1 MEGERWREERDVNG
15 GREKV
20 KWNWSYNW
28 REEKRDNRWGGISRF
43 LVFNRHGSNPW
54 KVMFGEDGAAGINI
68 FVERW
73 VVTRDRRAIGD
84 YSIQRDQ
91 YREYLHDR
99 WNLHFVNYL

>member
-1 MEGERWREERDVNG
+1 MEGERWREESDVNG

-28 REEKRDNRWGGISRF
+28 REGKRDNRWGGISRF

-54 KVMFGEDGAAGINI
+54 KVMFGEDGAADINI

-84 YSIQRDQ
+84 YSI
-91 YREYLHDR
+91 
-99 WNLHFVNYL
+99 